1 MDIALIAAMG
11 EANELGANNELL
23 WHLPDDFAWFV
34 KHTKGKPVVMGRKT
48 MESLGRP
55 LKNRLNIVL
64 SRSAVTVEGFVGA
77 RSWEEAFSLAKHWLE
92 EKLAL
97 ASDAEGVVLES
108 EIVAADNSSE
118 LAGNT
123 AKNLDENGDWIAR
136 KNEIM
141 VIGGGEIY
149 KQAMDF
155 ANRLYITQVNAC
167 FTDADTHFPTIGNTW
182 KPVFGKSHEKDEK
195 HSYSFEFQV
204 FEKNL

>member
-11 EANELGANNELL
+11 GANELGANNELL

-64 SRSAVTVEGFVGA
+64 SRSAVTAEGFVGA
-77 RSWEEAFSLAKHWLE
+77 GSWDEAFALAENWLN

-97 ASDAEGVVLES
+97 AAAEDSVPKSEIDAAGNLSDAVG
-108 EIVAADNSSE
+108 NS
-118 LAGNT
+118 AGN
-123 AKNLDENGDWIAR
+123 LEENGNWIAR
-136 KNEIM
+136 KEEIM
-141 VIGGGEIY
+141 IIGGGEIY

-155 ANRLYITQVNAC
+155 ANRLYITQVDAQFPN
-167 FTDADTHFPTIGNTW
+167 ADTHFPEIGEAW
-182 KPVFGKSHEKDEK
+182 KQVFGKSHEKDEK

-204 FEKNL
+204 FEK

>member
-1 MDIALIAAMG
+1 MIAAMG

-64 SRSAVTVEGFVGA
+64 SRSVVKAEGFVGA
-77 RSWEEAFSLAKHWLE
+77 ASWDEAFLLAKNWLE
-92 EKLAL
+92 EKLEL
-97 ASDAEGVVLES
+97 A
-108 EIVAADNSSE
+108 VAAESGLNAVVGDGV
-118 LAGNT
+118 GNDVSGVNT
-123 AKNLDENGDWIAR
+123 SVAMVNTDENGDWIAR

-167 FTDADTHFPTIGNTW
+167 FTDADTHFPAIGNAW
-182 KPVFGKSHEKDEK
+182 KPVFVKPHGKDDK
-195 HSYSFEFQV
+195 HAYSFEFQV
-204 FEKNL
+204 FEK

>member
-64 SRSAVTVEGFVGA
+64 SRSAVTAEGFVGA
-77 RSWEEAFSLAKHWLE
+77 GSWEEAFSLADNWLA
-92 EKLAL
+92 EKLAM
-97 ASDAEGVVLES
+97 
-108 EIVAADNSSE
+108 VAADGIVPQSGVESTVNSTEVVGNS
-118 LAGNT
+118 AGH
-123 AKNLDENGDWIAR
+123 LDENGDWIAR

-155 ANRLYITQVNAC
+155 ANRLYLTQVDAH
-167 FTDADTHFPTIGNTW
+167 FADADTHFPAKGNAW
-182 KPVFGKSHEKDEK
+182 KLVFSKSHEKDDK

-204 FEKNL
+204 FEK